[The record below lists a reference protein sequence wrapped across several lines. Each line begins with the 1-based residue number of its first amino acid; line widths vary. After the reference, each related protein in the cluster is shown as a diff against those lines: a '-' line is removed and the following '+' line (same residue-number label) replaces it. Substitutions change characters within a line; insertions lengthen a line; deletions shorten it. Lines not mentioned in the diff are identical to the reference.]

1 MKNGKLENAKGLED
15 LKDLRDDTA
24 YRVQQIVLHCLLM
37 LCKNHIRVYVIYL
50 LEIISLFIVF
60 NIYSDIFCNH
70 DPLLSFYVTYIKLVA
85 N

>member
-1 MKNGKLENAKGLED
+1 
-15 LKDLRDDTA
+15 
-24 YRVQQIVLHCLLM
+24 M

-60 NIYSDIFCNH
+60 NIYSDILCNH
-70 DPLLSFYVTYIKLVA
+70 DPLWSFYVTYIKLVA